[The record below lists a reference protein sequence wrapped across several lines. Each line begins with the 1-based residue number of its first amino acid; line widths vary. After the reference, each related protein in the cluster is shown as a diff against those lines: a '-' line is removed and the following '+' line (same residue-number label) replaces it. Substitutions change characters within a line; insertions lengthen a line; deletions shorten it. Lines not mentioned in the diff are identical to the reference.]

1 MKHIHTFESFLNEA
15 TSDTILY
22 KVFFKPE
29 YSREEDPSN
38 TPIEPVFVQMNTG
51 ERTRIANFAVVEK
64 ISGYG
69 KKTPD
74 QLLAKDRINTKEM
87 AFPELFKLIKTLHKV
102 KIHR

>member
-1 MKHIHTFESFLNEA
+1 MKHVKLFEDFVNEA

-29 YSREEDPSN
+29 YSREDDSSN

-51 ERTRIANFAVVEK
+51 ERTKIANYAAVEK
-64 ISGYG
+64 TSGYG
-69 KKTPD
+69 TKTPD
-74 QLLAKDRINTKEM
+74 QLLAKDRVNTKEIS
-87 AFPELFKLIKTLHKV
+87 FPELFKLIKTLHRV